1 MPRTCAINDIN
12 GDKITGS
19 FYERELQKK
28 KKKKKKKKTKKKK
41 KKKKKTKKKQ
51 KELRNEK
58 VIKRKGEK
66 LHVKW
71 KGYNNSFNS
80 GIDKKGS
87 TNDRIFSKLEIFKSK
102 CES

>member
-28 KKKKKKKKTKKKK
+28 KKKKKKKHINK
-41 KKKKKTKKKQ
+41 
-51 KELRNEK
+51 K

-80 GIDKKGS
+80 GIDKKDS
-87 TNDRIFSKLEIFKSK
+87 TNDRIFSKPEIFKSK

>member
-19 FYERELQKK
+19 FYERELQ
-28 KKKKKKKKTKKKK
+28 
-41 KKKKKTKKKQ
+41 KKKTKKKQ

>member
-19 FYERELQKK
+19 FYERELQ
-28 KKKKKKKKTKKKK
+28 
-41 KKKKKTKKKQ
+41 KKKTKKKQ

-102 CES
+102 CESWIKFV

>member
-1 MPRTCAINDIN
+1 MCRGHVLLMILMEIKLLDL
-12 GDKITGS
+12 
-19 FYERELQKK
+19 F
-28 KKKKKKKKTKKKK
+28 TKENC
-41 KKKKKTKKKQ
+41 KKKKTKKKQ

>member
-28 KKKKKKKKTKKKK
+28 KQ
-41 KKKKKTKKKQ
+41 KKKQ

>member
-28 KKKKKKKKTKKKK
+28 KTKKN
-41 KKKKKTKKKQ
+41 Q
-51 KELRNEK
+51 KEQRNEK

>member
-19 FYERELQKK
+19 FYEREL
-28 KKKKKKKKTKKKK
+28 
-41 KKKKKTKKKQ
+41 KKKKTKKKQ

-102 CES
+102 CESWIKFV

>member
-28 KKKKKKKKTKKKK
+28 NQKKKK
-41 KKKKKTKKKQ
+41 

-58 VIKRKGEK
+58 VNKRKGEK

>member
-28 KKKKKKKKTKKKK
+28 KTKKN
-41 KKKKKTKKKQ
+41 Q

-80 GIDKKGS
+80 GIDKKDS